1 MEVEGRWGITAMTQ
15 VRGGVRGSAG
25 GYEGCG
31 DVAGVWVLFEGRADK
46 TDLKRGWQNTVAS
59 PLRPSPNSP
68 RCPQRIQVMI
78 QPSEDIVRPEN
89 GPEQPQASG
98 SASKEAYI

>member
-1 MEVEGRWGITAMTQ
+1 MEWGYQWGDTVITKEERWAWPPLGAAQGKGAESGCPLQAETQ
-15 VRGGVRGSAG
+15 
-25 GYEGCG
+25 
-31 DVAGVWVLFEGRADK
+31 
-46 TDLKRGWQNTVAS
+46 RGWKKKVGGEEGAS
-59 PLRPSPNSP
+59 RLPSQPQFS

>member
-1 MEVEGRWGITAMTQ
+1 M
-15 VRGGVRGSAG
+15 RGGRG
-25 GYEGCG
+25 GCG
-31 DVAGVWVLFEGRADK
+31 DMARVWAQFEGRADR
-46 TDLKRGWQNTVAS
+46 TVLKRRGNREPIS
-59 PLRPSPNSP
+59 FHLSSNSP

>member
-1 MEVEGRWGITAMTQ
+1 MVKDGRGGPWGVIAITQ
-15 VRGGVRGSAG
+15 VGGGVRGG
-25 GYEGCG
+25 RG
-31 DVAGVWVLFEGRADK
+31 DTARVWAQLEGRADR
-46 TDLKRGWQNTVAS
+46 THLNRRGSREPVS
-59 PLRPSPNSP
+59 FHLSPNSP